1 MTPATASPGKGLDAL
16 ALLRR
21 LTSRDRFILRTL
33 ADHQVLTTDQIAD
46 LAFGSLRA
54 AQQRLATLAALGAVG
69 RFRRTLPAGSEPWR
83 YYLAPAGAA
92 LVAAERGQPAP
103 AARVIE
109 RRAVA
114 LAASQRLGHLL
125 GVNGFFASLAA
136 AARASGGACVL
147 SEWWSEQRCAAEYGT
162 IVRPDGYGAWA
173 CAGRVTGFFLEY
185 DNGTETT
192 TRVAAKLAQHA
203 DLADA
208 ERPACWC
215 CSGCPPP
222 PVRRPCAPRWAAPP
236 RRMSRRQPP
245 RRRTASRPARCG
257 WRWGRRGACTW
268 LTSRPVLAGKGGER
282 PTPEP
287 ARSCPASPPASRKRA
302 RKRRT
307 SDDSGG
313 KYDLCDDDREWV
325 ARTASR
331 LGPLTDR
338 QRDILARLLRTRR

>member
-1 MTPATASPGKGLDAL
+1 MTPAPPGKGLDAL

-21 LTSRDRFILRTL
+21 LTSRDRFILRAL
-33 ADHQVLTTDQIAD
+33 ADHQVLTTGQIAD

-54 AQQRLATLAALGAVG
+54 AQQRLATLATLGAVG

-114 LAASQRLGHLL
+114 MAASQRLGHLL

-192 TRVAAKLAQHA
+192 TRVAAKLAQYA

-208 ERPACWC
+208 EAADLLVLFWLPAPAREAALR
-215 CSGCPPP
+215 SALGRAATAHVTAATATPAHGQPAG
-222 PVRRPCAPRWAAPP
+222 PVWLPLGP
-236 RRMSRRQPP
+236 SRRVSLADLPSG
-245 RRRTASRPARCG
+245 T
-257 WRWGRRGACTW
+257 RWEGR
-268 LTSRPVLAGKGGER
+268 
-282 PTPEP
+282 
-287 ARSCPASPPASRKRA
+287 
-302 RKRRT
+302 
-307 SDDSGG
+307 
-313 KYDLCDDDREWV
+313 
-325 ARTASR
+325 
-331 LGPLTDR
+331 
-338 QRDILARLLRTRR
+338 